1 MGNWPAPQRPYN
13 KNKGRQ
19 AGDRVRM
26 QSRLTGLIG
35 TLATALLLVACK
47 QAPKAA
53 PRVTPQVVVRAM
65 HAQPVPLRSELPG
78 RTSAFQVA
86 EVRPQVGGLL
96 RERLFEEGA
105 TVRAGQVLY
114 QIDAAPYQA
123 ALEQAEASLASARA
137 AARVAELL
145 LQRYRLLL
153 PEKSISQQDF
163 DNADA
168 ALGQALANQRLREAA
183 ASAARIDLA
192 RTRIT
197 APISGRT
204 GRSVVTPGALLSANQ
219 ATALTTIAQLDPIY
233 VDLTQSSAELLR
245 LRQSL
250 KSGQLQRGGSS
261 AQKVSLVLED
271 GTSYPHE
278 GRMQL
283 AEVTVDSTTGSVLL
297 RAQFPNPDALL
308 LPGMYVRAFITEGV
322 DAKAMLVPQPA
333 ISRDRK
339 GDAIVRIVNAEGR
352 LEARPVTLARSVEGD
367 WLVTSGL
374 AEGDRVVIEGAATA
388 PPGTPVKV
396 VDAGEKTATTRAP

>member
-13 KNKGRQ
+13 ENKGRQ

-78 RTSAFQVA
+78 RTSAYQVA

-105 TVRAGQVLY
+105 AVRAGQVLY

-283 AEVTVDSTTGSVLL
+283 AEVTVDTTTGSVLL

>member
-13 KNKGRQ
+13 ENKGRQ

-78 RTSAFQVA
+78 RTSAYQVA

-105 TVRAGQVLY
+105 AVRAGQVLY

-283 AEVTVDSTTGSVLL
+283 AEVTVDTTTGSVLL

-339 GDAIVRIVNAEGR
+339 GDAIVRIVNAEGK